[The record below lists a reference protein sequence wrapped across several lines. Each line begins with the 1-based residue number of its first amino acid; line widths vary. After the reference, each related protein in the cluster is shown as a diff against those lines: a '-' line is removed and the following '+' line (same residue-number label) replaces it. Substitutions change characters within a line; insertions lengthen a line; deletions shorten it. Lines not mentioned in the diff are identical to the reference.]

1 MKTKKM
7 KRCAA
12 LALAAILALSMT
24 ACGSSGDSSGTDGTA
39 DAATTAE
46 AGASADATTTASG
59 GTFTFGCDYFSEYI
73 DPSVNVNSAWSLVRF
88 GVGETLF
95 AFDEDAVAQEN
106 LCDEAM
112 TDDYITW
119 TLHIRDGITFS
130 NGKELTA
137 SAVVA
142 CWEMV
147 YEKEAAGG
155 SSVPSQYLPDPTFT
169 ADDEAGTITVVC
181 SDVTTNLKGI
191 LAYPYFAVI
200 DVDSYEEGVVDS
212 VIGTGPYVLDSYVE
226 ATSKTFVKNETYW
239 NGEVPYDGYTA
250 IYMTDSTTKALAIQ
264 SGDVDVVE
272 NVTTASDLETLKADS
287 AYTVE
292 STAGGRLANTYFNFE
307 GALSNEALRQAIQY
321 AIDDE
326 TMCNITVGGIYTAG
340 CSVLPSSMDFGY
352 DQLTDPYEYDLDKAV
367 EVLDE
372 AGIVDTDGDGIREI
386 DGENINLVYLTF
398 ESRQLQTFAE
408 AVATVLNSIGIGVDY
423 QVKDYDTILG
433 LQIAGDFDMVSSNAI
448 IVPTG
453 NPDAFL
459 GNFYSGNS
467 QDYGYY
473 SNEEYDAAYEKLIVS
488 TDENEK
494 MELYVEMQQILID
507 DAATIVHGYYNSSIT
522 YNNSVITGVKMYP
535 LDYTWITTDWA
546 PVG

>member
-1 MKTKKM
+1 MKVKKI
-7 KRCAA
+7 AA
-12 LALAAILALSMT
+12 LVLVAAMTLSLV
-24 ACGSSGDSSGTDGTA
+24 ACGGSSSSSSDSSSSDSSTSTSSSGST
-39 DAATTAE
+39 
-46 AGASADATTTASG
+46 
-59 GTFTFGCDYFSEYI
+59 TFTFGCDYFSEYI

-95 AFDEDAVAQEN
+95 AFDIDAIAQEN
-106 LCDEAM
+106 LCDEAT

-142 CWEMV
+142 SWEMM
-147 YEKEAAGG
+147 YEKEAAG
-155 SSVPSQYLPDPTFT
+155 STSTPSQYLANPTFM
-169 ADDEAGTITVVC
+169 ADDASGTITVVC
-181 SDVTTNLKGI
+181 EDVTTNLKGI

-212 VIGTGPYVLDSYVE
+212 VVGTGPYVLDSYVE
-226 ATSKTFVKNETYW
+226 ATSKTFVKNDSYW

-250 IYMTDSTTKALAIQ
+250 IYMTDSTTKAMAIQ

-272 NVTTASDLETLKADS
+272 NVTTASDLETLKNDS

-292 STAGGRLANTYFNFE
+292 STAGGRLANTYFNFN
-307 GALSNEALRQAIQY
+307 GQLANDTLRQAIQY

-340 CSVLPSSMDFGY
+340 CSVLPSSMDYGY
-352 DQLTDPYEYDLDKAV
+352 DQLTDPYEYDLDAAV
-367 EVLDE
+367 ALLDD
-372 AGIVDTDGDGIREI
+372 AGIVDTDGDGVREI
-386 DGENINLVYLTF
+386 DGENINLKYYSF

-408 AVATVLNSIGIGVDY
+408 AVSTVLNSIGIGVDY
-423 QVKDYDTILG
+423 QVLDYDTILG
-433 LQIAGDFDMVSSNAI
+433 LQTSGDFDMVSSNAV

-467 QDYGYY
+467 DGYGYY
-473 SNEEYDAAYEKLIVS
+473 SNAEYDAAYEEMITS
-488 TDENEK
+488 TDEACK
-494 MELYVEMQQILID
+494 AELYVEMQQILID

-522 YNNSVITGVKMYP
+522 YNNTVIQGVEMYP

>member
-1 MKTKKM
+1 MKAKKI
-7 KRCAA
+7 AA
-12 LALAAILALSMT
+12 LVLTAVMTLSLV
-24 ACGSSGDSSGTDGTA
+24 ACGGSSSGSSDSSSSSSDSSTST
-39 DAATTAE
+39 
-46 AGASADATTTASG
+46 SSSG
-59 GTFTFGCDYFSEYI
+59 GTTFTFGCDYFSEYI
-73 DPSVNVNSAWSLVRF
+73 DPSVNVNSAWSLIRF

-95 AFDEDAVAQEN
+95 AFDIDAIAQEN
-106 LCDEAM
+106 ICDGAT

-142 CWEMV
+142 SWEMM
-147 YEKEAAGG
+147 YKKEAAG
-155 SSVPSQYLPDPTFT
+155 STSTPSQYLANPTFT
-169 ADDEAGTITVVC
+169 ADDASGTITVVC
-181 SDVTTNLKGI
+181 EDVTTNLKGI

-212 VIGTGPYVLDSYVE
+212 VVGTGPYVLDSYVE
-226 ATSKTFVKNETYW
+226 ATSKTFVKNDSYW

-250 IYMTDSTTKALAIQ
+250 IYMTDSTTKAMAIQ

-272 NVTTASDLETLKADS
+272 NVTTASDLETLKNDS

-292 STAGGRLANTYFNFE
+292 STAGGRLANTYFNFN
-307 GALSNEALRQAIQY
+307 GQLANDTLRQAIQY

-326 TMCNITVGGIYTAG
+326 TMCNVTVGGIYTAG
-340 CSVLPSSMDFGY
+340 CSVLPSSMDYGY
-352 DQLTDPYEYDLDKAV
+352 DQLTDPYEYDLDAAV
-367 EVLDE
+367 ALLDD
-372 AGIVDTDGDGIREI
+372 ASIVDTDGDGVREI
-386 DGENINLVYLTF
+386 DGENINLKYYSF

-408 AVATVLNSIGIGVDY
+408 AVSTVLNSIGIGVDY
-423 QVKDYDTILG
+423 QVLDYDTILG
-433 LQIAGDFDMVSSNAI
+433 LQTSGDFDMVSSNAV

-467 QDYGYY
+467 DGYGYY
-473 SNEEYDAAYEKLIVS
+473 SNAEYDAAYEEMITS
-488 TDENEK
+488 TDEARK
-494 MELYVEMQQILID
+494 AELYVEMQQILID
-507 DAATIVHGYYNSSIT
+507 DAETIVHGYYNSSIT
-522 YNNSVITGVKMYP
+522 YNNSVIQGVEMYP

>member
-1 MKTKKM
+1 MKKNVVKKIVS
-7 KRCAA
+7 AA
-12 LALAAILALSMT
+12 LVAVLATGLM
-24 ACGSSGDSSGTDGTA
+24 ACGSESSDSGSTTGTETASTSSGSSD
-39 DAATTAE
+39 
-46 AGASADATTTASG
+46 

-95 AFDEDAVAQEN
+95 AFDMDAVAQEN
-106 LCDEAM
+106 LCDEA
-112 TDDYITW
+112 TTEDYITW
-119 TLHIRDGITFS
+119 TLHIRDGVTFS
-130 NGKELTA
+130 NGKELTP

-142 CWEMV
+142 CWEMM
-147 YEKEAAGG
+147 YEKEEEG
-155 SSVPSQYLPDPTFT
+155 SASVPSQFLDGATFE

-181 SDVTTNLKGI
+181 ADVTTNLKGI

-226 ATSKTFVKNETYW
+226 ATSKTFVRNENYW
-239 NGEVPYDGYTA
+239 NGDVPYEGYTA
-250 IYMTDSTTKALAIQ
+250 IYMTDSTTKAMAIQ

-272 NVTTASDLETLKADS
+272 NVTTASDLETLMNDS

-292 STAGGRLANTYFNFE
+292 STAGGRLANTYFNFN
-307 GALSNEALRQAIQY
+307 GLLANDALRQAIQY

-326 TMCNITVGGIYTAG
+326 TMCSVTVGGIYTAG
-340 CSVLPSSMDFGY
+340 YSVLPSSMDFGY
-352 DQLTDPYEYDLDKAV
+352 DELTDPYEYDLDKAQ

-386 DGENINLVYLTF
+386 DGENINLTYLAY

-408 AVATVLNSIGIGVDY
+408 AVSTVLNSIGIGVDY
-423 QVKDYDTILG
+423 QVKDYDTILA
-433 LQIAGDFDMVSSNAI
+433 LQESGDFDMVTANSI

-459 GNFYSGNS
+459 GYFYSGNS
-467 QDYGYY
+467 DGYGYY
-473 SNEEYDAAYEKLIVS
+473 SNEEYDAAYEQMIVS
-488 TDENEK
+488 TDEDEK
-494 MELYVEMQQILID
+494 MELYIEMQQILID

-522 YNNSVITGVKMYP
+522 YNNSVITGVEMYP

-546 PVG
+546 PVN